1 MRQKSVILV
10 WPSVMK
16 ILLTDEG
23 STGIAWG
30 PSSNSSR
37 CSLVFGS
44 LQSRGYIK
52 GTGHN
57 WKWTIIKEGK
67 GERPSSCEEPSWVR
81 TFRKELQTMHHE
93 RIEIEKKTCCWLIFS
108 KIYIYMCILPINDC
122 YWYMC
127 IYMLCG

>member
-1 MRQKSVILV
+1 
-10 WPSVMK
+10 MK
-16 ILLTDEG
+16 ILLTDAG

-93 RIEIEKKTCCWLIFS
+93 RIEIEKKNLLLVDIFQD
-108 KIYIYMCILPINDC
+108 IYIYICVFCQLMIVTGICVSTC
-122 YWYMC
+122 YVDSTYW
-127 IYMLCG
+127 L